1 MFPYSYFEAAVA
13 ANSDERG
20 WDYFRLCGCPLPL
33 VGIVMRL
40 ARLSPEKR
48 KSSSSVQ
55 YDDLNNDDDDVI
67 IEIENWLE
75 SWQHVSPPMADQ
87 DEASMHQ
94 DMDSMH
100 CAEAWR
106 HGLLLYVQRVFRWEP
121 GRRVPMSTVRR
132 ARVIADH
139 VFACREDS
147 NMVAKQALL
156 PLFFAGCELRDES
169 TRERILRLCSL
180 WDNATRYHMFDSTVP
195 LLKEV
200 WATQELKGFDN
211 VWWGQ
216 IVDRMHV
223 AEEVRCQPLQRRLC
237 FG

>member
-1 MFPYSYFEAAVA
+1 
-13 ANSDERG
+13 
-20 WDYFRLCGCPLPL
+20 
-33 VGIVMRL
+33 MRYVD
-40 ARLSPEKR
+40 RF
-48 KSSSSVQ
+48 
-55 YDDLNNDDDDVI
+55 DDDDDDDAVI
-67 IEIENWLE
+67 SDIEKSLE
-75 SWQHVSPPMADQ
+75 SWQYVSPPTADR

-106 HGLLLYVQRVFRWEP
+106 HGLLLYVHRVFRWEP
-121 GRRVPMSTVRR
+121 GHGTPARITWR
-132 ARVIADH
+132 ARVTADH

-147 NMVAKQALL
+147 LVAKQALL

-169 TRERILRLCSL
+169 PRTKILWLCSL
-180 WDNATRYHMFDSTVP
+180 WNDVTRYHMFDSAVP

-200 WATQELKGFDN
+200 WAEQERKGFGN

-216 IVDRMHV
+216 VVDRMHAV
-223 AEEVRCQPLQRRLC
+223 EASHNQPLQRRLC